1 MQEEFHTLG
10 SAIDEVRSPL
20 FTDDLSQLLAS
31 AAPRTTLLYR
41 GSRDGFTAQ
50 SFHLR
55 CDGRPHTICVIKDD
69 QNNVFGGYTDVP
81 WTSSGGSWKHSDVSF
96 LFRLSSEGQRNV
108 TKFTLRGTDNKD
120 AVYHNSSYLC
130 VFGGRHDIV
139 ISDNCNSNQISSCN
153 IGKTY
158 HNNGTPHILTGG
170 RQRFQVA
177 EIEVYQ
183 LDMSG

>member
-1 MQEEFHTLG
+1 MG
-10 SAIDEVRSPL
+10 SVIDEVRSPL
-20 FTDDLSQLLAS
+20 FTGDLSQLLAS

-96 LFRLSSEGQRNV
+96 LFQLSSEGQRNV
-108 TKFTLRGTDNKD
+108 TKFTLNGINNDY
-120 AVYHNSSYLC
+120 AVWHNSNFLC
-130 VFGGRHDIV
+130 VFGFDIV
-139 ISDNCNSNQISSCN
+139 IHDNCNSNQNSYCN
-153 IGKTY
+153 IGHTY
-158 HNNGTPHILTGG
+158 LNNGTPHILTGG
-170 RQRFQVA
+170 RQYFQVA